1 VAERTVALT
10 GIKPT
15 GRPHIGNWLGM
26 IRPAIALADEPGVE
40 ALYFIADYHGLT
52 TVRDRATLR
61 ALTLDC
67 AATWLAFGLDP
78 EKTVLYRQSDVPEV
92 FELAWILACHTP
104 KGFMNKSHAYKA
116 ARDAN
121 EAGGED
127 PDAGISMGL
136 FSYPVLMAA
145 DILAVDADVVPVGKD
160 QVQHVEIARDIAE
173 RVNHT
178 WGEGTLR
185 LPAVRVKSESAV
197 VPGVDGRKMSKS
209 YDNALP
215 CFGSP
220 AELRKAVMRI
230 ATDSTPPDAPKDPD
244 SSLVFRIHR
253 ALLDEAVGASL
264 AARYR
269 AGISWGAAK
278 KLLADDLETQLEG
291 ARARYASW
299 IARPE
304 AIDLLLAEGARR
316 ARRIAGPVL
325 GRVRAA
331 LGVSSSA

>member
-15 GRPHIGNWLGM
+15 GRPHVGNWLGM
-26 IRPAIALADEPGVE
+26 IRPAIALASEPATD
-40 ALYFIADYHGLT
+40 ALYFIADYHALT
-52 TVRDRATLR
+52 TVRDRETLR
-61 ALTLDC
+61 DLTLDC

-78 EKTVLYRQSDVPEV
+78 ERTILYRQSDVPEI

-121 EAGGED
+121 EAAGED

-145 DILAVDADVVPVGKD
+145 DILGVDADVVPVGKD

-185 LPAVRVKSESAV
+185 LPAVRIKSESAV
-197 VPGVDGRKMSKS
+197 VPGLDGRKMSKS
-209 YDNALP
+209 YDNTLP
-215 CFGSP
+215 CFGS
-220 AELRKAVMRI
+220 AKELRKAVMRI
-230 ATDSTPPDAPKDPD
+230 ATDSTPPEAPKDPD
-244 SSLVFRIHR
+244 GSLVYQIHR
-253 ALLDEAVGASL
+253 GVLDAAGAAEL
-264 AARYR
+264 AGRYR
-269 AGISWGAAK
+269 AGISWGEAK
-278 KLLADDLETQLEG
+278 QRLAEDLERELAPARSRYERLMADPRVLDDLLAD
-291 ARARYASW
+291 
-299 IARPE
+299 
-304 AIDLLLAEGARR
+304 GARR
-316 ARRIAGPVL
+316 ARAIAGAVST
-325 GRVRAA
+325 RVRAA
-331 LGVSSSA
+331 LGVDPTR

>member
-1 VAERTVALT
+1 MAEQTVALT

-26 IRPAIALADEPGVE
+26 IRPAVALASEPATE
-40 ALYFIADYHGLT
+40 ALYFIADYHALT
-52 TVRDRATLR
+52 TVRDRETLR
-61 ALTLDC
+61 DLTLDC

-78 EKTVLYRQSDVPEV
+78 ERTVLYRQSDVPEV
-92 FELAWILACHTP
+92 FDLAWILACHTP

-121 EAGGED
+121 EEADEE

-145 DILAVDADVVPVGKD
+145 DILAVDAHVVPVGKD

-178 WGEGTLR
+178 WGDGTLR
-185 LPAVRVKSESAV
+185 LPSVRIKSESAV

-209 YDNALP
+209 YDNTLP

-220 AELRKAVMRI
+220 RDLRKAVMRI
-230 ATDSTPPDAPKDPD
+230 ATDSTPPQAPKDPD
-244 SSLVFRIHR
+244 ASLVYQIHR
-253 ALLDEAVGASL
+253 ALLEPDAGAAL

-269 AGISWGAAK
+269 AGISWGEAK
-278 KLLADDLETQLEG
+278 QRLADDLERELAPAQ
-291 ARARYASW
+291 ARYESFM
-299 IARPE
+299 ARPSE
-304 AIDLLLAEGARR
+304 IDRLLAEGARR
-316 ARRIAGPVL
+316 ARAIAGPVL
-325 GRVRAA
+325 RRVRAA
-331 LGVSSSA
+331 LGVDPAR